1 MSSPFLSAATSSPR
15 ILPKLKIGG
24 YLATCQ
30 RRKTPLKFKLGI
42 KGRHFVSL
50 SLIFLDCK
58 YRRRSMFYRGPVPR
72 HETFARGK
80 VTRCPMWKEY
90 WTLDSWPF

>member
-1 MSSPFLSAATSSPR
+1 MCSPFFLAATSSPR

-58 YRRRSMFYRGPVPR
+58 YRRKIMFYRGPVPR
-72 HETFARGK
+72 HETFAPGK
-80 VTRCPMWKEY
+80 VARCPMWKEY
-90 WTLDSWPF
+90 WTLDACPF